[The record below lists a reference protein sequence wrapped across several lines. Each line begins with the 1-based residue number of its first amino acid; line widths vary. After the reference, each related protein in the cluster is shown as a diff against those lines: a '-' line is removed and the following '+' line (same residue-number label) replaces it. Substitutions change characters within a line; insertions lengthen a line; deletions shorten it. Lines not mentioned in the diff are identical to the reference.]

1 MSRYGW
7 SSARGRISPFRG
19 PDDDSVPHVTDED
32 FAYITSQDLE
42 DAVTSSSGLSRRDIP
57 ASDSQEAEDDVLLVK
72 NKGITYPLHF
82 PAYCIGDGKL
92 VVTDLKAR
100 LGTIMELTDTQV
112 QNMTLL
118 YKGKKL
124 QLSDSPVRDYGVKN
138 RSEILSVIP
147 ESGPSVEFSDS
158 GSRVRKKGVPPNSP
172 EDRGMDAP
180 TRLRPDNQTKPPP
193 SESHEK
199 GSEPNATYDSD
210 NESSKPNDTYDS
222 DNESITSVASSLFSN
237 TSSSTASS
245 VGPVEHRKEVSE
257 QLVEMLLSNGM
268 RSVYQLAID
277 KLGNEFFLKIH
288 NRILSRY
295 LKRLKEST
303 TDPGILLTIQTLSSR
318 SQRSRASQ
326 LIIGMLSRNALE
338 ISNSGRE
345 KRLNERLKI
354 ASRTNRPA
362 EDRDETSE
370 EEVDEDEGS
379 LKYLDLV
386 VAFFRESSHF
396 EKLRSELQSVTN
408 LPDLPQ
414 TISEA
419 VAHNDPL
426 FIAILLDTQF
436 RQAASGEYIWIKELK
451 EIGYSNTDIA
461 QLLHEKAHD
470 SPWIYF
476 KPEHMPSSK
485 SRPDHHLLDCAHS
498 LKSESARKNQASFSS
513 PQLDKDRQV
522 RQAVEELCGLGGILP
537 SSRDKAEWNGTVAFD
552 EARSMATI
560 TYSDRDAHGHNI
572 HYSRDLFR
580 RLIHIAERFE
590 TAARMVQDAEFCC
603 DSFTVLKFGASS
615 NELTTPE
622 VQLSRIEFSLAK
634 SFLQEMKTAVKR
646 GEERNHVYGDFIGEN
661 LHEILKKVTD
671 VPPAVTAHNIEHLYS
686 LAVQVLCVGF
696 ISYIQAHVGPI
707 QPFFIDRP
715 LERIV
720 LKGCVDNI
728 EINSGHIVAELVD
741 LTCLGQMCKG
751 PVLVFRKS
759 LPGDDEASDSRD
771 SNTKYDIRAT
781 PCDILDT
788 WGPGELVF
796 RSEKSS
802 SASAIKLG
810 GGFISPPSSDV
821 MNSKYHWDW
830 CLRLPQNPAPIAL
843 NGPITVG
850 GLVNVNSEC
859 KNEEQACWSSSL
871 GKFEELGT
879 HRSFFEAHEYQF
891 GFQGGPDNFS
901 LTGNKVWSKR
911 RGRTIKT
918 RNLEQ
923 EDYMLVPFLS
933 FYWGVRVSYCTGV
946 AQRVSL
952 RQLVADLLPAFSKT
966 YTSMESKKSWQ
977 ELLSQYHI
985 IKTFQTSNSAQE
997 LSDWLSNLPDELY
1010 KFVLSLI
1017 RQILGT
1023 LADTGLSPDGTQFF
1037 VAWPYNGVVNRC
1049 FHIPLSSYN
1058 TWAPILADSDDCA
1071 TFAYMTNTCLQSG
1084 AMTCRGPNPNWDN
1097 RLYMLET
1104 AVLCPASTGAWSLRH
1119 ERTYF
1124 FHKLDNNLYWV
1135 KAQRE
1140 GTQSGVPAS
1149 LVRLVSAR
1157 SIPLDIR
1164 QRLIFKEERKKEKRL
1179 REKDLASVPA
1189 EVVCVRSLDA
1199 FSVQSLSK
1207 SLS

>member
-7 SSARGRISPFRG
+7 SSARDRLSPYRG
-19 PDDDSVPHVTDED
+19 LDGDSVPYVTDED

-42 DAVTSSSGLSRRDIP
+42 DAVANPPGKSQRDNPSSE
-57 ASDSQEAEDDVLLVK
+57 SQEPEDDVLLVK

-82 PAYCIGDGKL
+82 PAYSIGDGKL

-100 LGTIMELTDTQV
+100 LGIIMELTDSQV
-112 QNMTLL
+112 QNTTLL
-118 YKGKKL
+118 YKGK
-124 QLSDSPVRDYGVKN
+124 QLDHPDDPVRVYGIKN

-147 ESGPSVEFSDS
+147 EPGPWVEFSES
-158 GSRVRKKGVPPNSP
+158 GTRIRTKHTRKEEGVQNSP
-172 EDRGMDAP
+172 EDWDDQIWTTP
-180 TRLRPDNQTKPPP
+180 NNQARD
-193 SESHEK
+193 
-199 GSEPNATYDSD
+199 ATYDSD
-210 NESSKPNDTYDS
+210 NESTS
-222 DNESITSVASSLFSN
+222 SVASSLFSN
-237 TSSSTASS
+237 ASSSSASS
-245 VGPVEHRKEVSE
+245 VGSVEHRKEVSE
-257 QLVEMLLSNGM
+257 KLVEMLLSNGM
-268 RSVYQLAID
+268 RGTYHVAID

-295 LKRLKEST
+295 LKRLKDST
-303 TDPGILLTIQTLSSR
+303 HDPGILLTIRTLSSR
-318 SQRSRASQ
+318 SQKSRASQ
-326 LIIGMLSRNALE
+326 LIIRMLSRNAPA
-338 ISNSGRE
+338 ISNADRE

-354 ASRTNRPA
+354 ASRANRTS
-362 EDRDETSE
+362 EDQDETSE
-370 EEVDEDEGS
+370 EEVDEDDGS

-386 VAFFRESSHF
+386 VAFFLLSPHF
-396 EKLRSELQSVTN
+396 QKFRSELQSVTN
-408 LPDLPQ
+408 LPHLPQ

-419 VAHNDPL
+419 ISHNDPL

-436 RQAASGEYIWIKELK
+436 RQAASGDYVWIKELK

-476 KPEHMPSSK
+476 DPKRIPFAK

-498 LKSESARKNQASFSS
+498 LTSESARKNRAPFSS
-513 PQLDKDRQV
+513 PPLDKDRQV
-522 RQAVEELCGLGGILP
+522 RQAVEELCGLGGISP
-537 SSRDKAEWNGTVAFD
+537 SSRDKKEWAGTVEFN

-560 TYSDRDAHGHNI
+560 TYSNWYVDSDSI
-572 HYSRDLFR
+572 HYSGDLFR

-590 TAARMVQDAEFCC
+590 TAARMVQDADFCC
-603 DSFTVLKFGASS
+603 DSFTVLTFGSSS
-615 NELTTPE
+615 NALTTPE
-622 VQLSRIEFSLAK
+622 AQLSRIQFSLAK
-634 SFLQEMKTAVKR
+634 TFFQSMKTAVER
-646 GEERNHVYGDFIGEN
+646 GTERDHLYEDAIGKI
-661 LHEILKKVTD
+661 LHEILEKVMD
-671 VPPAVTAHNIEHLYS
+671 VPPAITTNNSEHLHS
-686 LAVQVLCVGF
+686 LALQILCVGF

-720 LKGCVDNI
+720 LKGCQDRG
-728 EINSGHIVAELVD
+728 EFDGGHIVAELVD
-741 LTCLGQMCKG
+741 LTCLGQMCQG

-759 LPGDDEASDSRD
+759 LPGDDEASDSRY

-788 WGPGELVF
+788 WGPGELLF
-796 RSEKSS
+796 RSEKSNS
-802 SASAIKLG
+802 PSAIKLG
-810 GGFISPPSSDV
+810 GGFISPPSSNAVD
-821 MNSKYHWDW
+821 SKYHWDW
-830 CLRLPQNPAPIAL
+830 CLRLPQNPVPMAL
-843 NGPITVG
+843 TELITIG
-850 GLVNVNSEC
+850 GLVNVNSAC
-859 KNEEQACWSSSL
+859 KNEEQTCWSSSL

-879 HRSFFEAHEYQF
+879 HRSFFEAKEYQF

-911 RGRTIKT
+911 RGRTIKS

-923 EDYMLVPFLS
+923 EDYLLVPFLS

-966 YTSMESKKSWQ
+966 YTSMEAKQSWQ
-977 ELLSQYHI
+977 ELLSQHHI
-985 IKTFQTSNSAQE
+985 IEAFQTSNSAQE
-997 LSDWLSNLPDELY
+997 LSDWLSNLPDQLY

-1023 LADTGLSPDGTQFF
+1023 LADTGLSPDGAQFL

-1071 TFAYMTNTCLQSG
+1071 TFAYMTNACLQSG
-1084 AMTCRGPNPNWDN
+1084 VMTCRGPNPNWDN

-1157 SIPLDIR
+1157 SIPHDIR

-1189 EVVCVRSLDA
+1189 EVVCVRSLGP
-1199 FSVQSLSK
+1199 FSMQTLEK